1 MSEYIHQSYQD
12 LPVTVIAAG
21 SDWSTYSCDGWA
33 NAFGITYPILDDD
46 VNTIYPLFGT
56 GYIPHNIVIDGSG
69 VVLYSQSGFNQDA
82 ILAAIEEGLS
92 YLEVDTDSDGLL
104 DEYDN
109 CPEDYNPNQDDIDN
123 DGDGDA
129 CDPCDNTVW
138 VGGDVDGNSALNI
151 FDILF
156 LVDIILGE
164 SNTFIC
170 AEESGDI
177 TQDGFLNVMDVIGL
191 IQIVMGGNEQQS
203 MQYLEQILNPIEF
216 KQLTQELVV
225 IESPKLLVWPNP
237 FNNVMNINGHGYV
250 QIYDMLGKEVYENY
264 LNGHHLWDTRN
275 LPSGVYHMFNNGET
289 VTVTLLK

>member
-1 MSEYIHQSYQD
+1 LSEFIHQSYQD

-21 SDWSTYSCDGWA
+21 SDWSTYSCEGWA

-46 VNTIYPLFGT
+46 VGTIYPLFGT

-82 ILAAIEEGLS
+82 ILAAIQEGLS

-129 CDPCDNTVW
+129 CDQCNNLIFT
-138 VGGDVDGNSALNI
+138 GGNIDGNESI
-151 FDILF
+151 DIIDVLM
-156 LVDIILGE
+156 LVDVILGE
-164 SNTFIC
+164 NEYIC
-170 AEESGDI
+170 SFEAGDI

-191 IQIVMGGNEQQS
+191 IQIIMGSTESQA
-203 MQYLEQILNPIEF
+203 MIWIEKSF
-216 KQLTQELVV
+216 EY
-225 IESPKLLVWPNP
+225 IP
-237 FNNVMNINGHGYV
+237 MNTIT
-250 QIYDMLGKEVYENY
+250 I
-264 LNGHHLWDTRN
+264 DT
-275 LPSGVYHMFNNGET
+275 L
-289 VTVTLLK
+289 

>member
-1 MSEYIHQSYQD
+1 M
-12 LPVTVIAAG
+12 
-21 SDWSTYSCDGWA
+21 
-33 NAFGITYPILDDD
+33 DDD

-151 FDILF
+151 FDITF
-156 LVDIILGE
+156 LVDLILGE

-170 AEESGDI
+170 AEEAGDI

-225 IESPKLLVWPNP
+225 MESPKLLVWPNP
-237 FNNVMNINGHGYV
+237 FNSVMNINGHGYV
-250 QIYDMLGKEVYENY
+250 QIYDMLGKEVYENH
-264 LNGHHLWDTRN
+264 LNGHHVWDTRD

>member
-1 MSEYIHQSYQD
+1 MSESIWYQYSD
-12 LPVTVIAAG
+12 QPVVVIAAG
-21 SDWSTYSCDGWA
+21 SDWSTYSCEGWA

-82 ILAAIEEGLS
+82 ILAAIQEGLS

-129 CDPCDNTVW
+129 CDQCNNLIFT
-138 VGGDVDGNSALNI
+138 GGNIDGNESI
-151 FDILF
+151 DIIDVLM
-156 LVDIILGE
+156 LVDVILGE
-164 SNTFIC
+164 NEYTCSFE
-170 AEESGDI
+170 AGDI

-191 IQIVMGGNEQQS
+191 IQIIMGGNQQ
-203 MQYLEQILNPIEF
+203 QAIQLLQNTLNPIEF
-216 KQLTQELVV
+216 KQLTQELLM

-237 FNNVMNINGHGYV
+237 SNSVMNINGYGYV
-250 QIYDMLGKEVYENY
+250 QIYDMLGKEVYDNY
-264 LNGHHLWDTRN
+264 LNGHHIWDTRD
-275 LPSGVYHMFNNGET
+275 LPSGIYHIFNNRET
-289 VTVTLLK
+289 TSVTLLK

>member
-1 MSEYIHQSYQD
+1 
-12 LPVTVIAAG
+12 
-21 SDWSTYSCDGWA
+21 
-33 NAFGITYPILDDD
+33 LDDD

-129 CDPCDNTVW
+129 CDQCNNLIFT
-138 VGGDVDGNSALNI
+138 GGNIDGNESI
-151 FDILF
+151 DIIDVLM
-156 LVDIILGE
+156 LVDVILGE
-164 SNTFIC
+164 NEYTCSFE
-170 AEESGDI
+170 AGDI

-191 IQIVMGGNEQQS
+191 IQIIMGGNQQ
-203 MQYLEQILNPIEF
+203 QAIQLLQNTLNPIEF
-216 KQLTQELVV
+216 KQLTQELVMIV
-225 IESPKLLVWPNP
+225 APKILVWPNP
-237 FNNVMNINGHGYV
+237 SNSIMNINGFGYV
-250 QIYDMLGKEVYENY
+250 QIYNILGREVYENY
-264 LNGHHLWDTRN
+264 LSGHHIWDTRD
-275 LPSGVYHMFNNGET
+275 LPSGIYHIFNNGET
-289 VTVTLLK
+289 TSVTLLK